1 MFVPSWG
8 KINVKM
14 AYWHPQ
20 EVLTAHGDILQ
31 MSMGKE
37 QDFSPKPNI
46 KFTDQNKLLKK
57 QSAFLNAKAS
67 GIKCSFIEEI
77 KINRPPLSR
86 NYQAI

>member
-46 KFTDQNKLLKK
+46 KFTD
-57 QSAFLNAKAS
+57 
-67 GIKCSFIEEI
+67 
-77 KINRPPLSR
+77 
-86 NYQAI
+86 